1 MGFFDNLFKKHEPE
15 VSKQEFKH
23 NVYGVEISQYSS
35 LPRYYFIQGE
45 CYDIDSPKS
54 VSSIPVCE
62 THFSI
67 NEEDWGIDTV
77 LREHVN
83 RYYSHIPEEL
93 KSTCY
98 PKISEFEWN
107 GLKRES
113 AQEKQARIRQETEQ
127 FEKEK
132 KLRSISLKDMKQF
145 HFDGYQL
152 SEPIYDN
159 NMCIITILNSDQLQ
173 VKRDM
178 EFINTLVKESCAI
191 AEIKPLLHIDVES
204 LKFDIEKIEHTT
216 INQYFTYFECNPYT
230 KTGKLS
236 KFPLILHYA
245 TESFNDVNASKNYF
259 GDIYYLQDGSIGK
272 CRLIYWNRRTMY
284 LIDLGLIGKTLSTKK
299 IEKTYTG
306 DKAVIYKA

>member
-1 MGFFDNLFKKHEPE
+1 M
-15 VSKQEFKH
+15 
-23 NVYGVEISQYSS
+23 
-35 LPRYYFIQGE
+35 
-45 CYDIDSPKS
+45 
-54 VSSIPVCE
+54 
-62 THFSI
+62 
-67 NEEDWGIDTV
+67 
-77 LREHVN
+77 
-83 RYYSHIPEEL
+83 

-159 NMCIITILNSDQLQ
+159 NMSIITILNSDQLQ
-173 VKRDM
+173 VKRDI

-191 AEIKPLLHIDVES
+191 TKIKPLLHIDVES

-216 INQYFTYFECNPYT
+216 TNQYFTYFECNPYT

-245 TESFNDVNASKNYF
+245 TDSFNDVDASKNYF
-259 GDIYYLQDGSIGK
+259 GEIYYLQDGSSGK

-299 IEKTYTG
+299 IEKTYNG
-306 DKAVIYKA
+306 DKTVIYKA

>member
-98 PKISEFEWN
+98 PKYQNLN
-107 GLKRES
+107 G
-113 AQEKQARIRQETEQ
+113 
-127 FEKEK
+127 
-132 KLRSISLKDMKQF
+132 M
-145 HFDGYQL
+145 
-152 SEPIYDN
+152 
-159 NMCIITILNSDQLQ
+159 
-173 VKRDM
+173 V
-178 EFINTLVKESCAI
+178 
-191 AEIKPLLHIDVES
+191 
-204 LKFDIEKIEHTT
+204 
-216 INQYFTYFECNPYT
+216 
-230 KTGKLS
+230 
-236 KFPLILHYA
+236 
-245 TESFNDVNASKNYF
+245 
-259 GDIYYLQDGSIGK
+259 
-272 CRLIYWNRRTMY
+272 
-284 LIDLGLIGKTLSTKK
+284 
-299 IEKTYTG
+299 
-306 DKAVIYKA
+306 